1 MLFQQWGLW
10 ESIIVVSLFS
20 VFVIVSDEIIHA
32 RRRRQREREG
42 GRPAH

>member
-1 MLFQQWGLW
+1 MLFEQWGLW

-20 VFVIVSDEIIHA
+20 VVVILADEFLHA
-32 RRRRQREREG
+32 RRRRAREREG